1 MPGGPKKTH
10 PNLILLY
17 RAIDLNNTKKPLRL
31 AYLNLKQD
39 DEIFNE
45 IKDFSKSIKI
55 SIV

>member
-1 MPGGPKKTH
+1 MH